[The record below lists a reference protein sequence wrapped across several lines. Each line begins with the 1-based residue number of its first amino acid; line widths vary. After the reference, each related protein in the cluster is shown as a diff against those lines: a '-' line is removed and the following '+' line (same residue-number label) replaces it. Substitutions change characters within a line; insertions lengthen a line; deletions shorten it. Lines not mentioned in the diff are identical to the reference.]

1 VARALLAAILF
12 NLLLSAQ
19 SQLPP
24 PPPPHPEDLPE
35 EDQSLKPKEYPL
47 NPLQSAT
54 DVNVG
59 KQYMVKGNYRAAAA
73 RFKEATLWDP
83 GNAEAFQK
91 LGEALE
97 RVHDFGPAREAYT
110 KYLELAKDAKDA
122 RAIRSRMAKWPPER
136 AVPAASNPPS
146 VNPHPAN
153 Q

>member
-1 VARALLAAILF
+1 MARTLLAAILF
-12 NLLLSAQ
+12 NVLLSAQ

-24 PPPPHPEDLPE
+24 PPPPRPEDLPE

-47 NPLQSAT
+47 NPLESAK

-59 KQYMVKGNYRAAAA
+59 KQYLVKGKYGAAAG

-97 RVHDFGPAREAYT
+97 RMHDFGPAREAYT

-122 RAIRSRMAKWPPER
+122 GAIRSRMAKWPKSS
-136 AVPAASNPPS
+136 ASNPPS
-146 VNPHPAN
+146 AN
-153 Q
+153 R

>member
-1 VARALLAAILF
+1 VARTLLAAILF
-12 NLLLSAQ
+12 NVLLSAQ

-24 PPPPHPEDLPE
+24 PPPPRPQDLPE
-35 EDQSLKPKEYPL
+35 EDESLKPKEYPL
-47 NPLQSAT
+47 NPLESVK

-59 KQYMVKGNYRAAAA
+59 KQYMVKGKYGAAAA

-97 RVHDFGPAREAYT
+97 HMHDFGPAREAYT
-110 KYLELAKDAKDA
+110 KYLALAKDAKDA
-122 RAIRSRMAKWPPER
+122 GAIRSRMAKWPKSS
-136 AVPAASNPPS
+136 ALNPPS
-146 VNPHPAN
+146 TNPHPAD

>member
-1 VARALLAAILF
+1 MARTLLAAILF
-12 NLLLSAQ
+12 SLLLRAQ

-24 PPPPHPEDLPE
+24 PPPPRPEDLPE

-59 KQYMVKGNYRAAAA
+59 KQYMTKGNYRAAAA

-83 GNAEAFQK
+83 GNAEAFEK

-110 KYLELAKDAKDA
+110 KYLELAKDAKNA
-122 RAIRSRMAKWPPER
+122 GSIRSRMAKWPKS
-136 AVPAASNPPS
+136 AASNPTSANPS
-146 VNPHPAN
+146 PAN
-153 Q
+153 R

>member
-1 VARALLAAILF
+1 VARTLLAAILF

-24 PPPPHPEDLPE
+24 PPPPRPEDLPE

-47 NPLQSAT
+47 NPLESVK

-59 KQYMVKGNYRAAAA
+59 KQYMIKGNYRAAAA

-83 GNAEAFQK
+83 GNAEAFEK

-97 RVHDFGPAREAYT
+97 RVHDFAPAREAYT

-122 RAIRSRMAKWPPER
+122 GAIRSRMAKWPRR
-136 AVPAASNPPS
+136 AAPAASNPTS
-146 VNPHPAN
+146 ANPHPAN